1 MNRIFLLIGLVLFF
15 QSPSLYCADIVEEK
29 IDGSKTVWKDDGTQI
44 DITKNGHKTISY
56 P

>member
-1 MNRIFLLIGLVLFF
+1 MNRIILLIGLVFFF
-15 QSPSLYCADIVEEK
+15 QSSYCADIIEEK

>member
-1 MNRIFLLIGLVLFF
+1 MNRILLIGLVFFF
-15 QSPSLYCADIVEEK
+15 QPQFSYCADIIEEK

-44 DITKNGHKTISY
+44 DISKNGQKTIGY

>member
-1 MNRIFLLIGLVLFF
+1 MNRFLLIGFVLFF
-15 QSPSLYCADIVEEK
+15 QSQLSYCADIVEEK

-44 DITKNGHKTISY
+44 DITKNGQKTIIH